1 MLKNL
6 PKSLSELHLYLK
18 IKSLTEDIGRYIP
31 RNELTRNINFDKN
44 LMGITLYYWIAKDIK
59 KIALFDKGY
68 DGYRVHLRKPL
79 VITKNN
85 RDIAKIINPSIYD
98 VINCIPLLRREYQEW
113 KKNP

>member
-59 KIALFDKGY
+59 
-68 DGYRVHLRKPL
+68 
-79 VITKNN
+79 
-85 RDIAKIINPSIYD
+85 IIEI
-98 VINCIPLLRREYQEW
+98 LLRLLILVSMMLLTVYLF
-113 KKNP
+113 